1 MSCRSAPRRDLAD
14 VVQERAAADDQK
26 LVLGKSHPTGNGLGV
41 AHHPLGV
48 IARLVLARVERR
60 HQGEK
65 CGAIGCLDIAERRL
79 QLLRLV
85 LDVLLQ
91 PLLVAPLRQCHPPL
105 GESALNGPHELGDL
119 GRLEQIV
126 VRAAPQAVHGRLGVA
141 VAGQH
146 DDGDVLIRLAD
157 AVEKPQTV
165 VVGHLQVADHQLEA
179 LRHER
184 QRCAR
189 VRGAGAGIALLGQ
202 QNGQDLADG
211 HVVVH
216 DEDVRRFQMIRRAD
230 GRTLHCCLQKEPR
243 EGEASLL
250 HCVRRSLAPRP
261 VARLPNPV
269 ATHRTPVTAPSANLP
284 RRPATWR
291 GRGIR
296 PVSSSGRSW
305 PRRGSSGR
313 DRCPPR

>member
-1 MSCRSAPRRDLAD
+1 M
-14 VVQERAAADDQK
+14 
-26 LVLGKSHPTGNGLGV
+26 
-41 AHHPLGV
+41 
-48 IARLVLARVERR
+48 LARVERR
-60 HQGEK
+60 HQGEE

-105 GESALNGPHELGDL
+105 GERALDGPHELGDL

-126 VRAAPQAVHGRLGVA
+126 VGAAPQAVHRRLCVA

-146 DDGDVLIRLAD
+146 DDGDVLVRLAD
-157 AVEKPQTV
+157 AVEKPQAV

-184 QRCAR
+184 QRRAR
-189 VRGAGAGIALLGQ
+189 VRSTGAGVAFLGQ

-230 GRTLHCCLQKEPR
+230 GRTLHCCLREAPR
-243 EGEASLL
+243 DGEASLL
-250 HCVRRSLAPRP
+250 LCVWRSPASRP
-261 VARLPNPV
+261 VAHRLSPV
-269 ATHRTPVTAPSANLP
+269 AAHRTPATAPAASLP

-291 GRGIR
+291 GRDIR

-313 DRCPPR
+313 DRCPRR